1 MVTFSASADNVVG
14 MMPTFQR
21 GEARTHQARAQR
33 RDHFL
38 ALFEQSGQPAV
49 AFCHE
54 HGISKQTFYNWRHKA
69 RVRPAPAFAQVT
81 VASGPALRSEEIRI
95 ELRSGITIGVVSG
108 VDAGWLAQVVRALN
122 A

>member
-1 MVTFSASADNVVG
+1 L
-14 MMPTFQR
+14 
-21 GEARTHQARAQR
+21 
-33 RDHFL
+33 L

-49 AFCHE
+49 AFCRE

-69 RVRPAPAFAQVT
+69 RTQPAPAFAQVT
-81 VASGPALRSEEIRI
+81 LASSSAAPRSEEIRI
-95 ELRSGITIGVVSG
+95 ELRDGVTIGAASG